1 MQDRLVSL
9 DVFRGMTIAGM
20 VLVNNPGTWAHI
32 YDPLEHA
39 AWHGLTPTD
48 WIFPFFLFIVG
59 VAIPIALR
67 KHTGR
72 DASVNERA
80 SEGRPP
86 AGGRGGAGRPPR
98 AGARAGGRGPP
109 RRGARRRGGGGAPG
123 GGGRGV
129 NGRAPAVR
137 TGSGSDRGIS
147 DQPGKTNIYRKILT
161 RSVIIFLLGLAI
173 SVTPFFQF
181 QASDAP
187 DPLKMLVWLVMTA
200 GLFYLLLRKFRVAA
214 VLIAASILGI
224 IALNLAGYNLVTYN
238 FATMRIPG
246 VLQRIAV
253 CYLIVSILFLHTTW
267 KQQLGI
273 AAALLLGYWALMTL
287 VPVPG
292 CEITTINDKA
302 CNLAAWLDR
311 TILTENHIWR
321 SARVFDPE
329 GILSTLPAIAT
340 TISGVLTG
348 TWLMRSDE
356 GQGTSDKRRTLSEI
370 VRVTPEDLHP
380 QSGEVEA
387 RGTDHVTSNEE
398 NSPPYEGWVAAVS
411 ADGVVLSEYSSLDPE
426 ESHKGQVARDKENS
440 PPYEGWVAAVSA
452 DEVVLSEYSSL
463 VTRHSSL
470 NRVSGMFFFGTIL
483 LAAGYIWHSYF
494 PMNKSLWTSSYVLTT
509 TGLALLALGCCYWLI
524 DIKGYKRWAKPFVI
538 FGVNALPLF
547 VFSGIMA
554 RMLGAYR
561 VTGPGGQPVSLQK
574 WIFDNIYLSI
584 AQPIDA
590 SLLYAVIFILLWLF
604 LMWL

>member
-1 MQDRLVSL
+1 
-9 DVFRGMTIAGM
+9 MTIAGM

-59 VAIPIALR
+59 VAIPIALS
-67 KHTGR
+67 KYSGR
-72 DASVNERA
+72 NASVNERA
-80 SEGRPP
+80 PEGGNPTSRE
-86 AGGRGGAGRPPR
+86 GVQR
-98 AGARAGGRGPP
+98 ALLY
-109 RRGARRRGGGGAPG
+109 
-123 GGGRGV
+123 
-129 NGRAPAVR
+129 
-137 TGSGSDRGIS
+137 
-147 DQPGKTNIYRKILT
+147 KKILT
-161 RSVIIFLLGLAI
+161 RALIIFLLGLAI

-187 DPLKMLVWLVMTA
+187 DSLKMLVWLIMSA
-200 GLFYLLLRKFRVAA
+200 GLFFLLLRNFKVAA

-224 IALNLAGYNLVTYN
+224 AALNLAGYNLVTYN

-253 CYLIVSILFLHTTW
+253 CYLVVSLIFLHTNW

-311 TILTENHIWR
+311 TILTEAHMWR

-348 TWLMRSDE
+348 TWLLRKDE
-356 GQGTSDKRRTLSEI
+356 GGGMKDESENEVSSFI
-370 VRVTPEDLHP
+370 LHP
-380 QSGEVEA
+380 
-387 RGTDHVTSNEE
+387 
-398 NSPPYEGWVAAVS
+398 
-411 ADGVVLSEYSSLDPE
+411 SSF
-426 ESHKGQVARDKENS
+426 KK
-440 PPYEGWVAAVSA
+440 
-452 DEVVLSEYSSL
+452 
-463 VTRHSSL
+463 
-470 NRVSGMFFFGTIL
+470 VSGLFFFGTLL
-483 LAAGYIWHSYF
+483 LAAGYIWSSYY

-509 TGLALLALGCCYWLI
+509 TGLALLVLACCYWLI
-524 DIKGYKRWAKPFVI
+524 DIKGYKRWSRPFVI

-561 VTGPGGQPVSLQK
+561 VASPDGQRVSLQK

-590 SLLYAVIFILLWLF
+590 SLLYAISFILFWLF
-604 LMWL
+604 LMWLLHRHRIYMKV